1 MAKKGAGGGDVD
13 ITFNAT
19 LGGTAKADL
28 DAIKSE
34 LSKLTNKT
42 YKIKVSVDDAAALKQ
57 IANMGLAISSLQKN
71 MQLAQ
76 AGVKNTP
83 IANISKQFSSM
94 QRNLEAM
101 RKTLGQIGNKKLGTT
116 FDFGSFNQEH
126 VDAYKEQV
134 MSYARGLGEAYK
146 TVKKIQRMPEFSKSL
161 KSGQHDLVRQ
171 AVVAAGDYEQ
181 TLKSIQKRMAS
192 VKTVTGAETV
202 AKDIAK
208 YWEPITK
215 IYDHAKSIG
224 ILGKDAKTPLFPQ
237 KPSGAITSLEALV
250 QAAGGLQL
258 NVGKANIS
266 ADKTAASFGKVTASA
281 KSAGAATEQIAT
293 ATKAAAQA
301 SKQEATVAKETA
313 AATKAAATEQ
323 QKAVKQIDKSQVKKS
338 SSKSK
343 SGLTGAIKLQ
353 TAELQTQKQLLSE
366 MMGTVTGA
374 RRTIKNSPLLG
385 ATQKADELG
394 RLKLLM
400 DDINRYQ
407 NATKTLGYNSPKAM
421 QDITKQVDGVR
432 QRVKALKEEEDAS
445 KRVATAE
452 KNRAKAAQQQE
463 QKYWKDYAAR
473 RKAWEQEI
481 AKTSRDTTSK
491 TGQSAAK
498 QVTDTKRMLSD
509 LKSIEKNILSKPLAN
524 GDRQSQSLGYIKS
537 LREELERFPNA
548 NSAMASNMQS
558 RLNNIS
564 KLVEGYRA
572 TENAAKS
579 AAQAQAKE
587 SAAAEKA
594 SAKQAAAFE
603 RQTAS
608 MQKRIQQFM
617 DKNPRVAGTS
627 YEQQLQTLT
636 GQMDARVSSGKGTA
650 KDLKGYEDQFK
661 RIKAAAADAGKV
673 GQTLG
678 QSIAGA
684 VKQFGGWMLVTH
696 SIMTVI
702 NTIKGM
708 IANVRDLDKE
718 MTELKKVT
726 NETDSAYE
734 EFFDRAKVRAKETG
748 ATLTD
753 TIRASSDMARL
764 GYSIPDAE
772 KMADAATIYKNVGDG
787 IENIDEAS
795 QSIISS
801 IKAFGMEATDSL
813 QIVDRFNEVG
823 RRIA

>member
-1 MAKKGAGGGDVD
+1 MAGDIQ
-13 ITFNAT
+13 ITFDANLAGNA
-19 LGGTAKADL
+19 LAELDKIKAQL
-28 DAIKSE
+28 DALVKGTHE
-34 LSKLTNKT
+34 
-42 YKIKVSVDDAAALKQ
+42 IKVNVNGQDVIKQLNDIASGKSVGKKSGGKR
-57 IANMGLAISSLQKN
+57 GLA
-71 MQLAQ
+71 
-76 AGVKNTP
+76 
-83 IANISKQFSSM
+83 
-94 QRNLEAM
+94 
-101 RKTLGQIGNKKLGTT
+101 
-116 FDFGSFNQEH
+116 
-126 VDAYKEQV
+126 
-134 MSYARGLGEAYK
+134 
-146 TVKKIQRMPEFSKSL
+146 
-161 KSGQHDLVRQ
+161 SG
-171 AVVAAGDYEQ
+171 
-181 TLKSIQKRMAS
+181 
-192 VKTVTGAETV
+192 
-202 AKDIAK
+202 
-208 YWEPITK
+208 ITK
-215 IYDHAKSIG
+215 SMSEDI
-224 ILGKDAKTPLFPQ
+224 
-237 KPSGAITSLEALV
+237 
-250 QAAGGLQL
+250 
-258 NVGKANIS
+258 
-266 ADKTAASFGKVTASA
+266 
-281 KSAGAATEQIAT
+281 
-293 ATKAAAQA
+293 KAAA
-301 SKQEATVAKETA
+301 KE
-313 AATKAAATEQ
+313 AATIQEKAI
-323 QKAVKQIDKSQVKKS
+323 KQIDKSQVKRRS
-338 SSKSK
+338 SSKK
-343 SGLTGAIKLQ
+343 PELTGAIKLQ

-366 MMGTVTGA
+366 MMSTVDGA
-374 RRTIKNSPLLG
+374 RRKIRNSPILS
-385 ATQKADELG
+385 ATQINEELDK
-394 RLKLLM
+394 LKLLK
-400 DDINRYQ
+400 DDLNRYQ
-407 NATKTLGYNSPKAM
+407 NTTRTLGYNSPESM
-421 QDITKQVDGVR
+421 RDITKRVDGVKE
-432 QRVKALKEEEDAS
+432 RVKALKEEEDAS
-445 KRVATAE
+445 KRVAAAE
-452 KNRAKAAQQQE
+452 KDRAKAAQQQE

-481 AKTSRDTTSK
+481 AKTSKDTTSK

-524 GDRQSQSLGYIKS
+524 SDRQSQSLGYIKS

-627 YEQQLQTLT
+627 YEQQLQGLT
-636 GQMDARVSSGKGTA
+636 GQMQARVSSGKGTA
-650 KDLKGYEDQFK
+650 KDLKSYEDQFK

-673 GQTLG
+673 GKTLG

-734 EFFDRAKVRAKETG
+734 EFFDRAKMRAKETG

-772 KMADAATIYKNVGDG
+772 QMADAATIYKNVGDG
-787 IENIDEAS
+787 IESIDEAS
-795 QSIISS
+795 QSVISTV
-801 IKAFGMEATDSL
+801 KAFELNAGDALSV
-813 QIVDRFNEVG
+813 VDKYNEVG
-823 RRIA
+823 ERVA

>member
-1 MAKKGAGGGDVD
+1 MAGDIQ
-13 ITFNAT
+13 ITFDANLAGNA
-19 LGGTAKADL
+19 LAELDKIKAQL
-28 DAIKSE
+28 DALVKGTHE
-34 LSKLTNKT
+34 
-42 YKIKVSVDDAAALKQ
+42 IKVNVNGQDVIKQLNNIASGKSVGKIGSGKNGIASGLTKSLSANLKTQKSQ
-57 IANMGLAISSLQKN
+57 IEGMISSLQKSYGKLLSN
-71 MQLAQ
+71 PLKDSASNQKLLKGYNQ
-76 AGVKNTP
+76 Q
-83 IANISKQFSSM
+83 IANLQRALNVVGGGREIGPKTM
-94 QRNLEAM
+94 QGYQKGVIAYSNRVKAAYAEEAM
-101 RKTLGQIGNKKLGTT
+101 
-116 FDFGSFNQEH
+116 
-126 VDAYKEQV
+126 AAKE
-134 MSYARGLGEAYK
+134 AA
-146 TVKKIQRMPEFSKSL
+146 
-161 KSGQHDLVRQ
+161 
-171 AVVAAGDYEQ
+171 AVEKAAA
-181 TLKSIQKRMAS
+181 K
-192 VKTVTGAETV
+192 ETV
-202 AKDIAK
+202 AAQ
-208 YWEPITK
+208 E
-215 IYDHAKSIG
+215 
-224 ILGKDAKTPLFPQ
+224 
-237 KPSGAITSLEALV
+237 
-250 QAAGGLQL
+250 
-258 NVGKANIS
+258 
-266 ADKTAASFGKVTASA
+266 
-281 KSAGAATEQIAT
+281 
-293 ATKAAAQA
+293 KAA
-301 SKQEATVAKETA
+301 
-313 AATKAAATEQ
+313 
-323 QKAVKQIDKSQVKKS
+323 KQIEKSQVKRRSATTGKS
-338 SSKSK
+338 DTK

-366 MMGTVTGA
+366 MMSTVTGA
-374 RRTIKNSPLLG
+374 RRTIRNSPLLG

-421 QDITKQVDGVR
+421 QDITRQVDGVR
-432 QRVKALKEEEDAS
+432 QRVAALKEEEAAS
-445 KRVATAE
+445 KRAAAAE
-452 KNRAKAAQQQE
+452 KDRAKAAQQQE

-627 YEQQLQTLT
+627 YEQQLQGLT
-636 GQMDARVSSGKGTA
+636 SQMQARVSSGRGTA
-650 KDLKGYEDQFK
+650 KDLKSYEDQFK

-673 GQTLG
+673 GKTLG

-702 NTIKGM
+702 NSIKGM
-708 IANVRDLDKE
+708 IANVQDLDKE

-726 NETDSAYE
+726 DLTSTAYD
-734 EFFDRAKVRAKETG
+734 EFYDRAKVRAKETG

-753 TIRASSDMARL
+753 TIRATSDMARL
-764 GYSIPDAE
+764 GYSVPDAE

-787 IENIDEAS
+787 IESIDEAS
-795 QSIISS
+795 QSVISTV
-801 IKAFGMEATDSL
+801 KAFGLNAGDALSV
-813 QIVDRFNEVG
+813 VDKYNEVG
-823 RRIA
+823 ERVA

>member
-1 MAKKGAGGGDVD
+1 MAGDIQITFDANLAGNALAELDKIKAQLDALVKGTHEIKVNVNGQDVIKQLNNIASGKTGGKIAGGKNG
-13 ITFNAT
+13 IASGLTKT
-19 LGGTAKADL
+19 LSADL
-28 DAIKSE
+28 KTQKS
-34 LSKLTNKT
+34 
-42 YKIKVSVDDAAALKQ
+42 Q
-57 IANMGLAISSLQKN
+57 IEGMISSLQKSYGK
-71 MQLAQ
+71 LLS
-76 AGVKNTP
+76 TP
-83 IANISKQFSSM
+83 LKDSASNQKLLKGYNQQIANL
-94 QRNLEAM
+94 QRALNVVGGGREIGPKTMHGYQKGVIAYSNRVKAAYAEEAM
-101 RKTLGQIGNKKLGTT
+101 
-116 FDFGSFNQEH
+116 
-126 VDAYKEQV
+126 AAKEAAAV
-134 MSYARGLGEAYK
+134 EKAAAR
-146 TVKKIQRMPEFSKSL
+146 
-161 KSGQHDLVRQ
+161 
-171 AVVAAGDYEQ
+171 
-181 TLKSIQKRMAS
+181 
-192 VKTVTGAETV
+192 ETV
-202 AKDIAK
+202 AAQEK
-208 YWEPITK
+208 
-215 IYDHAKSIG
+215 
-224 ILGKDAKTPLFPQ
+224 
-237 KPSGAITSLEALV
+237 
-250 QAAGGLQL
+250 
-258 NVGKANIS
+258 
-266 ADKTAASFGKVTASA
+266 
-281 KSAGAATEQIAT
+281 
-293 ATKAAAQA
+293 ATK
-301 SKQEATVAKETA
+301 
-313 AATKAAATEQ
+313 
-323 QKAVKQIDKSQVKKS
+323 QIEKSQVKRRSATSGKS
-338 SSKSK
+338 SSATKT
-343 SGLTGAIKLQ
+343 GLTGAIKLQ

-366 MMGTVTGA
+366 MMSTVTGA
-374 RRTIKNSPLLG
+374 RRTIRNSPLLG

-445 KRVATAE
+445 KRVAAAE
-452 KNRAKAAQQQE
+452 KDRAKAAQQQE

-509 LKSIEKNILSKPLAN
+509 LKSIEKNILSKPLSN
-524 GDRQSQSLGYIKS
+524 SDRQSQSLGYIKS

-572 TENAAKS
+572 TENAAKA

-627 YEQQLQTLT
+627 YEQQLQGLT
-636 GQMDARVSSGKGTA
+636 GQMQARVSSGKGTA
-650 KDLKGYEDQFK
+650 KDLKSYEDQFK

-702 NTIKGM
+702 NSIKGM

-764 GYSIPDAE
+764 GYSIPEAE
-772 KMADAATIYKNVGDG
+772 QMADAATIYKNVGDG
-787 IENIDEAS
+787 IESIDEAS
-795 QSIISS
+795 QSVISTV
-801 IKAFGMEATDSL
+801 KAFGLNAGDALSV
-813 QIVDRFNEVG
+813 VDKYNEVG
-823 RRIA
+823 ERVA